1 MVKIFLQIRQFV
13 RSFRK
18 MFLDLLALIL
28 SLNSN
33 CSFIWTLKF

>member
-13 RSFRK
+13 RIFRK
-18 MFLDLLALIL
+18 MLQDLLALIL

-33 CSFIWTLKF
+33 RSFIWTLKF

>member
-1 MVKIFLQIRQFV
+1 MQIRQFV

-18 MFLDLLALIL
+18 MLLDLLSLIL

-33 CSFIWTLKF
+33 FSFIWTLKF